1 MGLNPSGS
9 ASLASSASPASSAK
23 EAKKALGARMRE
35 VRRDA
40 GLTARAL
47 AVATGQHF
55 TRVSKIESGTQAPTD
70 KDIRAWCT
78 ACHADDQVMELI
90 ATARAVESAY
100 LEFKR
105 QSRAG
110 LKRAVG
116 PFTQERYEATGLFR
130 VYEHNIIPGLFQT
143 PEYCAA
149 MASFWIP
156 FLGIPNDLQDTVR
169 DRMLRQEVVGWPE
182 KEFRVV
188 LEEQALRVW
197 FGTAQVQA
205 AQLDRLLDAM
215 SEPAVTLGIIPMM
228 RERSGA
234 PSASFWMFDDDL
246 VGLETPSAHIEVTR
260 PDEVALYAKMFSH
273 LDAAAVHGAQA
284 RALIERAREEI

>member
-1 MGLNPSGS
+1 MTLSPPGPAIVASQADS
-9 ASLASSASPASSAK
+9 AR

-35 VRRDA
+35 VRKDA
-40 GLTARAL
+40 GLTGRAL

-55 TRVSKIESGTQAPTD
+55 TRVSKIENGTQAPTD
-70 KDIRAWCT
+70 SDIRAWCS
-78 ACHADDQVMELI
+78 ACGAEDRVIELI

-100 LEFKR
+100 LEYKR
-105 QSRAG
+105 EARAG

-116 PFTQERYEATGLFR
+116 PFTQERYEATALFR
-130 VYEHNIIPGLFQT
+130 VYEHNVIPGLFQT

-149 MASFWIP
+149 MATFWIQ
-156 FLGIPNDLQDTVR
+156 FLGIPNDVQDTVR
-169 DRMLRQEVVGWPE
+169 DRMRRQEVIGWSG

-197 FGTAQVQA
+197 FGTAEVQA

-215 SEPAVTLGIIPMM
+215 AHPAVMLGIVPMM
-228 RERSGA
+228 RERTGV
-234 PSASFWMFDDDL
+234 PSAPFWIFDDDL

-260 PDEVALYAKMFSH
+260 PDEIALYARMFDH
-273 LDAAAVHGAQA
+273 LEETAVHGAQA
-284 RALIERAREEI
+284 RALIERARKEI

>member
-1 MGLNPSGS
+1 MSLSPSGS
-9 ASLASSASPASSAK
+9 ASLATPASSAK

-47 AVATGQHF
+47 AAATGQHF
-55 TRVSKIESGTQAPTD
+55 TRVSKIESGTQAPSD
-70 KDIRAWCT
+70 SDIRAWCA
-78 ACHADDQVMELI
+78 ACHAEDQVMELI

-110 LKRAVG
+110 LKRVIG
-116 PFTQERYEATGLFR
+116 PFSQQRYEATALFR

-169 DRMLRQEVVGWPE
+169 DRMLRQEVIGWPE

-197 FGTAQVQA
+197 FGTAEVQA
-205 AQLDRLLDAM
+205 AQLDWLLEAM
-215 SEPAVTLGIIPMM
+215 TQPAVTLGIIPMM

-234 PSASFWMFDDDL
+234 PSASFWIFDDDL

-260 PDEVALYAKMFSH
+260 PDEVALYGKMFGH
-273 LDAAAVHGAQA
+273 LEAAAVYGPQA
-284 RALIERAREEI
+284 RELIEQAREEI

>member
-1 MGLNPSGS
+1 MTVGPPGS
-9 ASLASSASPASSAK
+9 ASSPNLTSSAK

-47 AVATGQHF
+47 AAATGQHF
-55 TRVSKIESGTQAPTD
+55 TRVSKIENGTQAPTD
-70 KDIRAWCT
+70 SDIRAWCA
-78 ACHADDQVMELI
+78 ACDAEDRVMELI

-100 LEFKR
+100 LEYKR
-105 QSRAG
+105 QTRAG

-130 VYEHNIIPGLFQT
+130 VYEHNLIPGLFQT

-149 MASFWIP
+149 MASFWIQ

-169 DRMLRQEVVGWPE
+169 DRMLRQEVIGWPG

-197 FGTAQVQA
+197 FGTAEVQRG
-205 AQLDRLLDAM
+205 QLDRLLDRMTHPAM
-215 SEPAVTLGIIPMM
+215 TLGIIPMM
-228 RERSGA
+228 RERIGVPA
-234 PSASFWMFDDDL
+234 TSFWIFDDEL

-260 PDEVALYAKMFSH
+260 PDEIALYAKMFSH
-273 LDAAAVHGAQA
+273 LEAAAVYGAEA
-284 RALIERAREEI
+284 RALIERAREET